1 MPTKEQLY
9 TFVKSAKK
17 AKCNHKG
24 VCGAIS
30 SMSKDQLVQIA
41 YSLGF
46 DPQRN
51 RFVYNKN
58 YDTSGS
64 ESKTEP
70 ESTSR
75 PQTTRP
81 RQQRQEE
88 KKEEIPFTESSA
100 KKLKKEIEVL
110 LNKINTIAE
119 RTGRDTGREINLLK
133 KEKKKKQDLYY
144 DIIEYLGKERK
155 KQKQKQKEQEEKKKK

>member
-70 ESTSR
+70 TSTSR
-75 PQTTRP
+75 PR

-88 KKEEIPFTESSA
+88 KKEEIPFTENSA
-100 KKLKKEIEVL
+100 KKLKKEIEAL
-110 LNKINTIAE
+110 LNKINNIAE